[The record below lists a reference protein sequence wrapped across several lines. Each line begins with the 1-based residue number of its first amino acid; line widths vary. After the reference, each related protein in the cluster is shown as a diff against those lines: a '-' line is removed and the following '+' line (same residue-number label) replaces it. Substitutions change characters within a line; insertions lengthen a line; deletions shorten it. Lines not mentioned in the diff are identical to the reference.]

1 MVNRFPWE
9 ETDAWKTFIVF
20 SLIGAVAIAV
30 KSLNFSNDLPLVL
43 VERPPQKC
51 LEILAKEESRANLIR
66 HSDFF

>member
-1 MVNRFPWE
+1 M
-9 ETDAWKTFIVF
+9 DKTFIVF

-43 VERPPQKC
+43 VERPPQKR